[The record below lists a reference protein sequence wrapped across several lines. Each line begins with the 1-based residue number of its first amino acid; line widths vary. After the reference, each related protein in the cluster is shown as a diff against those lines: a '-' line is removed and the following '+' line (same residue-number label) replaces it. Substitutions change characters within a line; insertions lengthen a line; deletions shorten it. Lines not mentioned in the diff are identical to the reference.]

1 MGAAASVDTESN
13 SIEAMTPE
21 EIADLVSALGSSYEK
36 YSSTIIAS
44 EIDGLYLISMIKKL
58 DEVLDDIGVTSKVH
72 RSKISKLLIT
82 AYKKNQSNEEED
94 DEVEVEEEVV
104 EEAEEEE
111 DVEEGGEEG
120 DIELDE
126 HEVELKSNAV
136 IDDVVT
142 IDPRTLMTNIF
153 KIQGIKLD
161 PTDVDPSVA
170 KIAQAIGHDE
180 SCDGDETYDCFINY
194 RVATEANT
202 AMTLYLELKTQG
214 INAFLD
220 KKCLKDGED
229 WKQGFLRGLRNS
241 RQFVAL
247 ISSDALSQVRNFE
260 VDHSYDNVL
269 IEYQAALKIKGIINK
284 ANYFVPVHVGKVT
297 NNTLTKFGDFNPNL
311 YSPSIGP
318 IVENK

>member
-1 MGAAASVDTESN
+1 LKPPTSFFRTVKLKSSLRLIKLVETMGAAASVDTESN

-214 INAFLD
+214 NELYSFHLYHD
-220 KKCLKDGED
+220 DD
-229 WKQGFLRGLRNS
+229 
-241 RQFVAL
+241 
-247 ISSDALSQVRNFE
+247 D
-260 VDHSYDNVL
+260 YDNRDVVM
-269 IEYQAALKIKGIINK
+269 IHAQTS
-284 ANYFVPVHVGKVT
+284 H
-297 NNTLTKFGDFNPNL
+297 
-311 YSPSIGP
+311 IGHYGR
-318 IVENK
+318 IAT